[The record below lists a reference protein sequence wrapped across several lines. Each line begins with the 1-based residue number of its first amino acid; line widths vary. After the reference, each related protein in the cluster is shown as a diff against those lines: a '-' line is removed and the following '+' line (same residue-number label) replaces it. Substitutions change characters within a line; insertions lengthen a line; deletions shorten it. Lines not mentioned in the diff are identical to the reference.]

1 MEVAE
6 GVLHRNAF
14 SFLDS
19 DDEAPA
25 PKAKAKAQPAPKKVT
40 ESKPQSRDAR
50 GDRGDRG
57 DRGGR
62 GRDGSSRGRGRGGRG
77 RGRGGERSDGKRE
90 FERHQPGNGH
100 GRGERAK
107 KDGHGKFNWGT
118 EGEQVE
124 ASSERPARRFNG
136 NRDGERPPRRNNRA
150 DEEAKPAD
158 EAAEKPADEVAE
170 KPAAEDPEPVEPE
183 PEVMDYDEFL
193 VQKAA
198 NQPEEDK
205 NKKLRTVENDES
217 QWKVSSLKEAA
228 PADVEDEYQVGEQEN
243 KPKRNKKG
251 KNKKTA
257 VSLDEFAKAPAQ
269 SSGGRGRGRGR
280 GRGGRGNGGRG
291 QNFKLQA
298 DEFPTLG
305 GKK

>member
-1 MEVAE
+1 MR
-6 GVLHRNAF
+6 RNAF

-25 PKAKAKAQPAPKKVT
+25 PKAKAKAQPVERPKKVT
-40 ESKPQSRDAR
+40 ESKPQSRDT
-50 GDRGDRG
+50 RGDRG

-62 GRDGSSRGRGRGGRG
+62 GRDGSSRGRGRGGGRG
-77 RGRGGERSDGKRE
+77 RGRGGDRADGKRE

-107 KDGHGKFNWGT
+107 KDGYGKGNWGV

-124 ASSERPARRFNG
+124 ANSERPARRFNG
-136 NRDGERPPRRNNRA
+136 NRDGERPPRRNNRFQA
-150 DEEAKPAD
+150 DDEAKPAD
-158 EAAEKPADEVAE
+158 EAAEKPADEAAE
-170 KPAAEDPEPVEPE
+170 KPAVEDAEPVEPE

-198 NQPEEDK
+198 KQVEEDK

-217 QWKVSSLKEAA
+217 QWIVSSLKEAA
-228 PADVEDEYQVGEQEN
+228 PADVEDEYQVGGQEN

-269 SSGGRGRGRGR
+269 RSEGRGRGRGR
-280 GRGGRGNGGRG
+280 GRGGRGRGGRG
-291 QNFKLQA
+291 QNFKLQT
-298 DEFPTLG
+298 DDFPTLG